1 MGEHLPVVVYG
12 SADPLERSPVSLF
25 TAHAR
30 DDDSDDANNPVVV
43 DARLRGRRVGWLLL
57 ALTLFG
63 VFGLA
68 VLPSPYV
75 IERPGPVFDTLG
87 SVSVNGE
94 ELPLIEIPTEPT
106 FDTEG
111 SLSLLTVNVFGNRDQ
126 PPTWF
131 EVMRAWI
138 DPSQSVVPVDAVF
151 PEGVSTEDRRTQSR
165 VDMENS
171 QQEAIAAALRALG
184 EPYESQLRVIETQ
197 PDSPAE
203 GILRSDDIILAV
215 DDEPI
220 RDVTALRAAIA
231 ANGTADPVLI
241 SIERGGSERTVEVTP
256 TLSTG
261 ENRVPVIGVL
271 IAGEYVFPFEVTIEL
286 ENVGGPSAGMMF
298 ALGIIDKLT
307 PDSLAGGA
315 EVAGTGT
322 IGADGT
328 VGPIGG
334 IVQKM
339 FGAVGVGADWFL
351 APIGNC
357 DEIVGNVPGDLEV
370 FAVATLDEAIGVL
383 QAIADNEGF
392 DALARCER

>member
-1 MGEHLPVVVYG
+1 M
-12 SADPLERSPVSLF
+12 SLF
-25 TAHAR
+25 TADAR
-30 DDDSDDANNPVVV
+30 GDAIDDAHDPVVV

-87 SVSVNGE
+87 SVSVGDDE
-94 ELPLIEIPTEPT
+94 VPLIEIPTEPT
-106 FDTEG
+106 YDTTG
-111 SLSLLTVNVFGNRDQ
+111 SLSLLTVNVYGNRDQ
-126 PPTWF
+126 PPSWF
-131 EVMRAWI
+131 EVMRAWL

-151 PEGVSTEDRRTQSR
+151 PPGISTEDRREQSR
-165 VDMENS
+165 IDMENS

-184 EPYESQLRVIETQ
+184 EPYEGQLRVVETLAE
-197 PDSPAE
+197 SPAE
-203 GILRSDDIILAV
+203 GVLRGDDIILAV
-215 DDEPI
+215 NAEPV

-231 ANGTADPVLI
+231 ANGTADPVSLDI
-241 SIERGGSERTVEVTP
+241 VRGGSERTVEVTP
-256 TLSTG
+256 VLSEG

-271 IAGEYVFPFEVTIEL
+271 ISGEYIFPFEVNIEL

-339 FGAVGVGADWFL
+339 YGAVAFGSDWFL
-351 APIGNC
+351 APVANC
-357 DEIVGNVPGDLEV
+357 DEVVGNVPDDLEV

-383 QAIADNEGF
+383 QTIGEQGDLDE
-392 DALARCER
+392 LARCER

>member
-1 MGEHLPVVVYG
+1 MGEHLPGPSLVRQNT
-12 SADPLERSPVSLF
+12 LERSPVSLF
-25 TAHAR
+25 TADAR
-30 DDDSDDANNPVVV
+30 GDAIDDAHDPVVV

-87 SVSVNGE
+87 SVSVGDDE
-94 ELPLIEIPTEPT
+94 VPLIEIPTEPT
-106 FDTEG
+106 YDTTG
-111 SLSLLTVNVFGNRDQ
+111 SLSLLTVNVYGNRDQ
-126 PPTWF
+126 PPSWF
-131 EVMRAWI
+131 EVMRAWL

-151 PEGVSTEDRRTQSR
+151 PPGISTEDRREQSR
-165 VDMENS
+165 IDMENS

-184 EPYESQLRVIETQ
+184 EPYEGQLRVVETLAE
-197 PDSPAE
+197 SPAE
-203 GILRSDDIILAV
+203 GVLRGDDIILAV
-215 DDEPI
+215 NAEPV

-231 ANGTADPVLI
+231 ANGTADPVSLDI
-241 SIERGGSERTVEVTP
+241 VRGGSERTVEVTP
-256 TLSTG
+256 VLSEG

-271 IAGEYVFPFEVTIEL
+271 ISGEYIFPFEVNIEL

-339 FGAVGVGADWFL
+339 YGAVAFGSDWFL
-351 APIGNC
+351 APVANC
-357 DEIVGNVPGDLEV
+357 DEVVGNVPDDLEV

-383 QAIADNEGF
+383 QTIGEQGDLDE
-392 DALARCER
+392 LARCER

>member
-1 MGEHLPVVVYG
+1 M
-12 SADPLERSPVSLF
+12 SLF
-25 TAHAR
+25 T
-30 DDDSDDANNPVVV
+30 DDTRGDVFADGYDPRIE
-43 DARLRGRRVGWLLL
+43 DARVRSRRVGWLLL
-57 ALTLFG
+57 SLTLFG

-87 SVSVNGE
+87 TVTVDGE

-106 FDTEG
+106 YDTEG

-131 EVMRAWI
+131 EVIRAWV
-138 DPSQSVVPVDAVF
+138 DPSQAVVPVDAIF
-151 PEGVSTEDRRTQSR
+151 PEGVSTDDRREQSR
-165 VDMENS
+165 IDMENS
-171 QQEAIAAALRALG
+171 QQEAIAAALRAIG
-184 EPYESQLRVIETQ
+184 EPYESELLVVEIL

-203 GILRSDDIILAV
+203 GTLRSDDIIVAV
-215 DDEPI
+215 GGEPV

-231 ANGTADPVLI
+231 ANGTAEPVSIDIVRAGADRTVDVTPVL
-241 SIERGGSERTVEVTP
+241 SE
-256 TLSTG
+256 G
-261 ENRVPVIGVL
+261 EERVPVIGVL
-271 IAGEYVFPFEVTIEL
+271 IAGQYVFPFDVNIEL

-307 PDSLAGGA
+307 PDSLAGGE

-322 IGADGT
+322 IAADGS

-339 FGAVGVGADWFL
+339 YGAVDFGAEWFL
-351 APIGNC
+351 APIDNC
-357 DEIVGNVPGDLEV
+357 NEVVGNVPGDLEV
-370 FAVATLDEAIGVL
+370 FAVATLDEAIEVL
-383 QAIADNEGF
+383 QTIADDGDLSE
-392 DALARCER
+392 LARCER

>member
-1 MGEHLPVVVYG
+1 M
-12 SADPLERSPVSLF
+12 SLF
-25 TAHAR
+25 TADAR
-30 DDDSDDANNPVVV
+30 GDAIDDAHDPVVA

-68 VLPSPYV
+68 VLPTPYV

-87 SVSVNGE
+87 TVTVGDE
-94 ELPLIEIPTEPT
+94 EVPLIEIPSEPT
-106 FDTEG
+106 FATEG
-111 SLSLLTVNVFGNRDQ
+111 SLSLLTVNVYGNRDQ
-126 PPTWF
+126 PPSWF
-131 EVMRAWI
+131 DVIRAWL
-138 DPSQSVVPVDAVF
+138 DPSQSVVPIDAVF
-151 PEGVSTEDRRTQSR
+151 PEGVSTEDRREQSR
-165 VDMENS
+165 IDMENS
-171 QQEAIAAALRALG
+171 QQEAVAAALRALG
-184 EPYESQLRVIETQ
+184 EPYESQLRVVETL
-197 PDSPAE
+197 PESPAE

-215 DDEPI
+215 EGEPV

-231 ANGTADPVLI
+231 ANGTADPV
-241 SIERGGSERTVEVTP
+241 SIDIVRAGSERTLEVTP
-256 TLSTG
+256 VLSEG
-261 ENRVPVIGVL
+261 EERVPVIGVL
-271 IAGEYVFPFEVTIEL
+271 IAGEYVFPFDVNIEL

-322 IGADGT
+322 IGADGS

-339 FGAVGVGADWFL
+339 HGAVAFGADWFL
-351 APIGNC
+351 APVGNC
-357 DEIVGNVPGDLEV
+357 DEVVGNVPGDLEV

-383 QAIADNEGF
+383 QTIADEG
-392 DALARCER
+392 DLGELARCER